1 MKHFALQFV
10 FVLALSPAGV
20 GAQSHQPRLV
30 YADAGL
36 GDWSDLQWM
45 QWLLQAEEV
54 ADPEPDTWPPPPD
67 TSPSEGTWLR
77 LDLDRTGI
85 SVIPNPAMALD
96 QVVTAEEQ
104 GHLKKQKRVVI
115 GVSVALAVVVAA
127 VPLGAV
133 AATRLDSGGAEP

>member
-1 MKHFALQFV
+1 MKYFALQFV
-10 FVLALSPAGV
+10 CVLALSPAGV

-67 TSPSEGTWLR
+67 TSPSEGSWLR

-104 GHLKKQKRVVI
+104 GHLKKQKRIVI
-115 GVSVALAVVVAA
+115 GVSVALVVVVAA
-127 VPLGAV
+127 VTLGAV
-133 AATRLDSGGAEP
+133 AATWTLGGAEP